1 MRGPSNIAGTVTM
14 ATWADHVKSTGRKN
28 ELLLN
33 ALSGNIMELDNLKK
47 KYKVHT
53 PRLYSDMEMYLF
65 IYVWLEKLVHFQVF
79 YLRYSFNT
87 IGFMLVSLLIV
98 KQTSPSNKREH
109 SFRPVAK
116 HAIMLYAI
124 SRLNVTHIWPISW
137 ALKLTCY
144 REYNSTSLGGGI
156 KVTLAS
162 TEWWCYSARDGDM
175 KLGETQWSAC
185 PQSGC
190 PIHAL

>member
-1 MRGPSNIAGTVTM
+1 MLKALAGKMSCCLMPWVGTLWNLT
-14 ATWADHVKSTGRKN
+14 TSRRSTKFIHQGFIQIWKC
-28 ELLLN
+28 
-33 ALSGNIMELDNLKK
+33 I
-47 KYKVHT
+47 
-53 PRLYSDMEMYLF
+53 YL
-65 IYVWLEKLVHFQVF
+65 
-79 YLRYSFNT
+79 
-87 IGFMLVSLLIV
+87 FMLVSLLIV

-124 SRLNVTHIWPISW
+124 SRLNVTHLWPISW